1 MNIVNKLTLAH
12 LKENKGRSV
21 VTTLGIIVSVAMI
34 TAVFVAIASFMN
46 LFGEVELLTSGR
58 NVAELS
64 ITSSE
69 QYDKLLS
76 DERLSEV
83 GICTDNETS
92 YKLENGKSDYLRA
105 GEVLT
110 GNETYLKQMIT
121 GDYEGEIPKADNEI
135 AIEKALIEKN
145 GLNWKI
151 GDTVYIPMG
160 YRYVLENG
168 EEFQVNGGYEN
179 NEQFNME
186 GLGEYKITAIL
197 DENPATYGRY
207 TILCGCEFNKN
218 IISETNEVIAA
229 INLKKINYNSLKVIK
244 DIIEKCEISEY
255 KIRST
260 YLETAFAFDS
270 TTNPTFAQIFFMAL
284 IIIAIIIIASVV
296 LIYNAFA
303 MSINERITYLGMLAS
318 VGATKKQ
325 KRMSVYFE
333 SFILGIIGIPIG
345 FFAGV
350 LGIGITLKALG
361 SRIIETGMV
370 AGVNNTNLKMPIVVP
385 AFAVI
390 GIVLVSIFTIFVSS
404 FIPSIKASKITP
416 IDAIRQTKVV
426 KIKAKSLRSSAII
439 RKIFGYEGE
448 LANKNMKR
456 NGRKARVITASIAMS
471 VILFLSCN
479 YFCDMFTS
487 SVDLESAMPYQV
499 VTIVHMDK
507 LENEMKAISQL
518 DDIDNCYSVTYQY
531 SYFDSNENFEITKKD
546 YYTQSYKSSIEK
558 GLTVYINYITDE
570 DFNELCKSNDIDYTQ
585 YYEDEPMVLA
595 MNSVTHKSG
604 GAKIFSDK
612 ILNTKFEDLYGSV
625 AVGGFI
631 DYDKDNY
638 ICNLNP
644 EGTVSMYM
652 PLSSYFNYEKKLA
665 NENHA
670 ESDPESIVQA
680 DPIVQIGI
688 ETEKHAE
695 VTEKLRELMSEDVLS
710 SNYVNDMV
718 ESAEVMNTLAF
729 VIQVLVY
736 GFIALISLITVFNI
750 INTIST
756 GIAMREKE
764 FAMLK
769 SVGITPK
776 GFNKMI
782 MLESA
787 LYGFK
792 AILFSLPIS
801 AALSYAMNTMMKVE
815 AIPFKINFVLYL
827 CVTLVV
833 FIIIGATMLYSVH
846 KLRNNSIV
854 ETLKKDI
861 N

>member
-1 MNIVNKLTLAH
+1 MNIINKLTLAH
-12 LKENKGRSV
+12 LRENKGRSV

-46 LFGEVELLTSGR
+46 LFGEIDLLSNGR
-58 NVAELS
+58 YVTDFTL
-64 ITSSE
+64 TSSE
-69 QYDKLLS
+69 QYDKLMA
-76 DERLSEV
+76 DERISEV

-92 YKLENGKSDYLRA
+92 YKLEKGKADYVRV
-105 GEVLT
+105 GEILT
-110 GNETYLKQMIT
+110 GDETYLKQMIT
-121 GDYEGEIPKADNEI
+121 GDFEGKIPNADNEI
-135 AIEKALIEKN
+135 AVEKALIEKN
-145 GLNWKI
+145 GLDWKI
-151 GDTVYIPMG
+151 GDTVYIPTG
-160 YRYVLENG
+160 YRYVVEEG
-168 EEFQVNGGYEN
+168 AEFQVGGRYTGD
-179 NEQFNME
+179 EQFEME

-197 DENPATYGRY
+197 NENPATLGTYN
-207 TILCGCEFNKN
+207 ILCGCKFDKSILSQDNTVSAK
-218 IISETNEVIAA
+218 
-229 INLKKINYNSLKVIK
+229 INLKKVNHNSLKVINDMIDK
-244 DIIEKCEISEY
+244 YEIADY
-255 KIRST
+255 ANRSN
-260 YLETAFAFDS
+260 YLETVFAFDS
-270 TTNPTFAQIFFMAL
+270 VANPTFASIFGMGL
-284 IIIAIIIIASVV
+284 VIIAIIIIASVV

-303 MSINERITYLGMLAS
+303 MSINERVKYLGMLAS

-333 SFILGIIGIPIG
+333 SFILGIIGIPVG

-361 SRIIETGMV
+361 SKIIQTGMI
-370 AGVNNTNLKMPIVVP
+370 AGASNANLKMPIVVP
-385 AFAVI
+385 AFAII
-390 GIVLVSIFTIFVSS
+390 GILVVSIFTIFVSS

-416 IDAIRQTKVV
+416 IDAIRQTNTVKV
-426 KIKAKSLRSSAII
+426 KAKSLRSSLLI

-456 NGRKARVITASIAMS
+456 NGRKARVITASIALS
-471 VILFLSCN
+471 VILFLCCN

-487 SVDLESAMPYQV
+487 SVKLEADIPYQV
-499 VTIVHMDK
+499 EVISHKST
-507 LENEMKAISQL
+507 LESDLEAISQL
-518 DDIDNCYSVTYQY
+518 DDINDFYSTTYDY
-531 SYFDSNENFEITKKD
+531 NYFNPDSGFELTKKD
-546 YYTQSYKSSIEK
+546 YYTASYKNSFDK
-558 GLTVYINYITDE
+558 GITIYVNFIDDE
-570 DFNELCKSNDIDYTQ
+570 DFNELCKSNNIDYTE
-585 YYEDEPMVLA
+585 YYKDEPMVLA
-595 MNSVTHKSG
+595 MNNIIHKSG
-604 GAKIFSDK
+604 ASKVFNDK
-612 ILNTKFEDLYGSV
+612 LINQKLDELFYGS
-625 AVGGFI
+625 ATVGAFI

-644 EGTVSMYM
+644 DNCVSMYA
-652 PLSSYFNYEKKLA
+652 PLSSYFTSYEKYVS
-665 NENHA
+665 ED
-670 ESDPESIVQA
+670 ETIVMA
-680 DPIVQIGI
+680 DPLVQIGI
-688 ETEKHAE
+688 ETDNHAD
-695 VTEKLRELMSEDVLS
+695 VTEKLYELRTEDKLTA
-710 SNYVNDMV
+710 NYVHDIV
-718 ESAEVMNTLAF
+718 ESVEVMNALAF

-792 AILFSLPIS
+792 AILFALPIS
-801 AALSYAMNTMMKVE
+801 ALLSYAMNAMMKTDP
-815 AIPFKINFVLYL
+815 IPFKINFVLYL

-833 FIIIGATMLYSVH
+833 FVIIGVTMLYSVH

>member
-46 LFGEVELLTSGR
+46 LFGQVELLASGR
-58 NVAELS
+58 NVAEFS

-76 DERLSEV
+76 DERISEV

-92 YKLENGKSDYLRA
+92 YRLEKGKSDYLRV
-105 GEVLT
+105 GEILT

-145 GLNWKI
+145 GLDWKI
-151 GDTVYIPMG
+151 GDTVYIPVG
-160 YRYVLENG
+160 YRYVIENG
-168 EEFQVNGGYEN
+168 QEFTVGGGYTN
-179 NEQFNME
+179 DEQFTME
-186 GLGEYKITAIL
+186 GLEEYKITAIL
-197 DENPATYGRY
+197 NENPASKGRFN
-207 TILCGCEFNKN
+207 ILCSCEFDKN
-218 IISETNEVIAA
+218 LLNESNAVTAS
-229 INLKKINYNSLKVIK
+229 INLKNVNHNSLKVIR

-255 KIRST
+255 EIKST
-260 YLETAFAFDS
+260 YLETVFAFDS
-270 TTNPTFAQIFFMAL
+270 ATNPTFAQIFGLAV
-284 IIIAIIIIASVV
+284 IIIIIIIIASVV

-333 SFILGIIGIPIG
+333 SLILGAIGIPIG
-345 FFAGV
+345 FLSGV
-350 LGIGITLKALG
+350 AGIGITLKALG
-361 SRIIETGMV
+361 SRIIETGMIGG
-370 AGVNNTNLKMPIVVP
+370 ASASNLEMQIVVP

-390 GIVLVSIFTIFVSS
+390 GTLIVSIFTILVSS

-416 IDAIRQTKVV
+416 IGAIRQTNAVKV
-426 KIKAKSLRSSAII
+426 KAKHLRSSPII

-487 SVDLESAMPYQV
+487 SVDLESAMPYQIA
-499 VTIVHMDK
+499 TIVHMDK
-507 LENEMKAISQL
+507 LEEEMKAISQL
-518 DDIDNCYSVTYQY
+518 DGVDNCYSVTYQY
-531 SYFDSNENFEITKKD
+531 SYFGPDENFEITKKD
-546 YYTQSYKSSIEK
+546 YYTQSFKSSLTN

-585 YYEDEPMVLA
+585 YYKDEPMVLA
-595 MNSVTHKSG
+595 MNSVTRKSN
-604 GAKIFSDK
+604 GAKVFSDK
-612 ILNTKFEDLYGSV
+612 ILNTKFEDLYGS
-625 AVGGFI
+625 ATVGAFI
-631 DYDKDNY
+631 NYDKDNY

-665 NENHA
+665 NENHD

-695 VTEKLRELMSEDVLS
+695 VAEKLRGLMSENVLS
-710 SNYVNDMV
+710 SNYVVDMSDSV
-718 ESAEVMNTLAF
+718 EVMNTLAF

-833 FIIIGATMLYSVH
+833 FVIIGATMLYSVH